1 MNFRVPVGFE
11 PRRVAEAG
19 SLPGEVTDEVT
30 ATGYYGAWGR

>member
-11 PRRVAEAG
+11 PRQVAGAV

-30 ATGYYGAWGR
+30 GTGYYGAWAR